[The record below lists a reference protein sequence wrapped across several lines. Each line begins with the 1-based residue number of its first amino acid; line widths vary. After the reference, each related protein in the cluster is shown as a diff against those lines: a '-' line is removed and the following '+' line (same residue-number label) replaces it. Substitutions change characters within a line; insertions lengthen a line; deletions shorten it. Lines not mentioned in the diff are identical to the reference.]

1 MEAAAQVKQHGLE
14 NDLVD
19 RIRAS
24 EYFAP
29 IQEKLED
36 LLKPSTFIGRAPQQ
50 VHIVAWPVC
59 GLLHKILISTS
70 R

>member
-24 EYFAP
+24 EYFLP
-29 IQEKLED
+29 IQEKLDD
-36 LLKPSTFIGRAPQQ
+36 LLKPTTFIGRAPQQ
-50 VHIVAWPVC
+50 VQVVA
-59 GLLHKILISTS
+59 
-70 R
+70 

>member
-1 MEAAAQVKQHGLE
+1 MEAGAQVKQHGLE

-19 RIRAS
+19 RIKAS

-29 IQEKLED
+29 IGEKIED
-36 LLKPSTFIGRAPQQ
+36 LLNPAAFIGRAPKQ
-50 VHIVAWPVC
+50 VKLW
-59 GLLHKILISTS
+59 LLIKSIHEWNLFF